1 MSSFSTI
8 VLVPFIV
15 AFLVFVVRFY
25 GREGASSMRNASF
38 VLAVGT
44 MLIAGS
50 YLLLRITETLPP
62 HGTIGFGV
70 AGLALLAT
78 AIGRMFMI

>member
-8 VLVPFIV
+8 ILVPFVV

-25 GREGASSMRNASF
+25 GREGASSMSNASF

-44 MLIAGS
+44 VLVAGS
-50 YLLLRITETLPP
+50 YLMLRITDALPP